1 MASFDENGRKY
12 TPTKKAYKN
21 EGFINSSQ
29 ARNIRIMCEY
39 EETLLRLKENKI
51 KASVL
56 FFGSARAKDHEG
68 WEKAVAKA
76 EEELAAATD
85 DESRKAA
92 EKNLEK
98 WKKCEWMG
106 ESAEKVAKLAE
117 LVTAWA
123 VSRRCVLG
131 REHSFSGVTRY
142 HQMRKSSMDTEPK
155 VDNES
160 GPGLRSSRRRSTG
173 NMLTLADVHL
183 RHHCRHFFYRFGLPE
198 PQPPQELLSSFLPP
212 TAAAAAAARAEA
224 EAVPFAIDENGS
236 NQHLVV
242 CTGGGPGFMEAAN
255 KGASRVQGARNM
267 GMGITLPF
275 EQGLNEYVT
284 EELAFEFHYFFTRK
298 FWMLYHCQALVVAPG
313 GFGTLDELFEV
324 LTLKQTGK
332 VQKTLPVI
340 LFGKDYWQKV
350 INWQALVEFGT
361 IAQDDVDSLFFTDD
375 PQEALDYLVGC
386 LSERG
391 LKGNEEL

>member
-51 KASVL
+51 K
-56 FFGSARAKDHEG
+56 
-68 WEKAVAKA
+68 
-76 EEELAAATD
+76 
-85 DESRKAA
+85 
-92 EKNLEK
+92 
-98 WKKCEWMG
+98 
-106 ESAEKVAKLAE
+106 
-117 LVTAWA
+117 
-123 VSRRCVLG
+123 G
-131 REHSFSGVTRY
+131 R
-142 HQMRKSSMDTEPK
+142 D
-155 VDNES
+155 
-160 GPGLRSSRRRSTG
+160 
-173 NMLTLADVHL
+173 
-183 RHHCRHFFYRFGLPE
+183 
-198 PQPPQELLSSFLPP
+198 
-212 TAAAAAAARAEA
+212 
-224 EAVPFAIDENGS
+224 
-236 NQHLVV
+236 QHLVV

-255 KGASRVQGARNM
+255 KGASRVEGARNM

-275 EQGLNEYVT
+275 EEGKQWPFLSVYVT

-340 LFGKDYWQKV
+340 LFGKDYWEKI

-361 IAQDDVDSLFFTDD
+361 IAQEDVDSLFFTDD

-386 LSERG
+386 LSKSG
-391 LKGNEEL
+391 INGNEEL

>member
-1 MASFDENGRKY
+1 MASFDENGRKF

-56 FFGSARAKDHEG
+56 FFGSARAKDREG

-92 EKNLEK
+92 EKNLKK

-131 REHSFSGVTRY
+131 REHSFNGVTRY
-142 HQMRKSSMDTEPK
+142 HQLRKSSMDTEPQ
-155 VDNES
+155 VDLQS
-160 GPGLRSSRRRSTG
+160 GPGR
-173 NMLTLADVHL
+173 
-183 RHHCRHFFYRFGLPE
+183 
-198 PQPPQELLSSFLPP
+198 
-212 TAAAAAAARAEA
+212 
-224 EAVPFAIDENGS
+224 

-255 KGASRVQGARNM
+255 KGASRVEGARNM

-275 EQGLNEYVT
+275 EEGLNEYVT

-340 LFGKDYWQKV
+340 LFGKDYWEKI

-361 IAQDDVDSLFFTDD
+361 IAQEDVDSLFFTDD
-375 PQEALDYLVGC
+375 PQEALAYLVGC
-386 LSERG
+386 LSESG
-391 LKGNEEL
+391 IKGNEEL